1 MAFATDTGVGHV
13 LLFAAL
19 GLQGLAAGAENA
31 NEMGYWQ
38 TLTPDELLGRVNAA
52 RRSVNRTMAALGAV
66 IAGLLVG
73 AIGERLTLLG
83 VVVVFAIAA
92 ATLGFSPIRYPAREL

>member
-1 MAFATDTGVGHV
+1 
-13 LLFAAL
+13 
-19 GLQGLAAGAENA
+19 
-31 NEMGYWQ
+31 MGYWQ

-83 VVVVFAIAA
+83 VAVVFAVAA
-92 ATLGFSPIRYPAREL
+92 AALGFSPMRHPAREL